1 MPDTT
6 PAMSS
11 MSAPDSNLLS
21 DWIAWLEQ
29 LNPDRIELGLER
41 VRRVWQQLDCAIAS
55 TIITVAGTN
64 GKGSVVA
71 MLEQVQLASGRSV
84 MAYTSPHL
92 LRFNERIRID
102 GVPVTDAALVP
113 ALQQVATAQAES
125 GQRLTYFEFTTL
137 AALWLI
143 ARQQA
148 DVTVLEVGLGGR
160 LDAVN
165 IIDTDA
171 AVLTSIGMD
180 HMQWLGD
187 SRQAIAG
194 EKVAIARP
202 GRLLVCGDTDP
213 PAVIGEHA
221 RAIGARLLQIG
232 VDFDLIESAAAA
244 SPDGNDALQGRF
256 HASWLQQPVSVPLPV
271 MAGAHQR
278 HNTACVLALLTA
290 PDSPLVSLSMAASS
304 PAPVPPPQL
313 LHALSTTRVPGRQQ
327 RLRERPELIVDV
339 AHNEQAVA
347 VLVDNLQ
354 RHPVCGRTLIVL
366 AMLADKDYPAVL
378 RCLQP
383 LADQWLLP
391 QIDSRRALPPQ
402 SLQQWLLTS
411 GVAAAS
417 MHHCPNVT
425 AAVRTALNAAQ
436 PDDRIVVLGSFVTAA
451 ALLADWDE
459 QFGM

>member
-21 DWIAWLEQ
+21 DWIEWLEQ

-41 VRRVWQQLDCAIAS
+41 VRQVWQQLDCHIAS
-55 TIITVAGTN
+55 TIVTVAGTN

-102 GVPVTDAALVP
+102 GVAVADAALVQ
-113 ALQQVATAQAES
+113 AFQQVAAAQAES

-143 ARQQA
+143 ARQHA
-148 DVTVLEVGLGGR
+148 DVSVLEVGLGGR

-202 GRLLVCGDTDP
+202 GKLLVCGDADP

-232 VDFDLIESAAAA
+232 VDFDLIETAAAA
-244 SPDGNDALQGRF
+244 APGGNNALQGRF
-256 HASWLQQPVSVPLPV
+256 HASWLQQPFSVPLPV

-278 HNTACVLALLTA
+278 HNMACVLALLTA
-290 PDSPLVSLSMAASS
+290 PDSPLAPS
-304 PAPVPPPQL
+304 PPAQVPSPQL

-366 AMLADKDYPAVL
+366 AMLADKDFPAVL

-417 MHHCPNVT
+417 IHDYPNVT
-425 AAVRTALNAAQ
+425 DAVGTALNVAQ

-459 QFGM
+459 QFGTRQ